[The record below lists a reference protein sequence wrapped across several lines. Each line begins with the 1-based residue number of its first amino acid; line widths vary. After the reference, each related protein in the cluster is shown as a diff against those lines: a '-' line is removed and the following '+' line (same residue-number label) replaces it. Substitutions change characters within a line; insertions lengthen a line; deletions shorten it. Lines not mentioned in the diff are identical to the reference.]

1 MLFLKQYIST
11 RGSFLLLTGDI
22 ILCFLSIYLVS
33 SSAYNL
39 IDLAD
44 EYNFFSLDTSIVFI
58 MTIICFSS
66 MSALY
71 VRGKQFEKLNSLLRI
86 VTSNILAFVFLIS
99 VIHISSL
106 NFDEHLL
113 WISIITFM
121 IFQYLWHS
129 FHSNVAENI
138 FHSTKKVLIVGSGEQ
153 AAMIGASAAKERG
166 RYSLLG
172 YVAAP
177 NENSRIKGLKDLG
190 DFQSLDKIV
199 TNVKPDIIVISPSER
214 RGFIPSKELLS
225 AKLNG
230 TKIMDGPS
238 FYEEASGKLLVEY
251 INPSWMIYSDGFHS
265 GWITYFIKNI
275 MDNIL
280 AALGIITTLPIFL
293 MISVLIKCDSPGPIL
308 FKQVRIGK
316 NEKPFILYKFRTMV
330 NDEGKNTAYQ
340 WAMENDP
347 RITRLGK
354 FLRKSRLD
362 ELPQLYNVLQGDLSL
377 VGPRPEQPGFVKELK
392 ELIPY
397 YSERHFAKP
406 GLTGWAQVNY
416 PYGASVEDAIEKLR
430 YDLYYMKNF
439 SIWLDIFILLKT
451 VKVVFFGKGAR

>member
-1 MLFLKQYIST
+1 M
-11 RGSFLLLTGDI
+11 TGDI

-33 SSAYNL
+33 PSAYNL
-39 IDLAD
+39 IDIVN
-44 EYNFFSLDTSIVFI
+44 EYNIFSFDHSIMFI
-58 MTIICFSS
+58 ITIICFSS

-71 VRGKQFEKLNSLLRI
+71 VRGKQFEKFTCLARI

-99 VIHISSL
+99 IIHISSL
-106 NFDEHLL
+106 KFDRHLL
-113 WISIITFM
+113 WLSIITFM
-121 IFQYLWHS
+121 IFQYLWHF
-129 FHSNVAENI
+129 FHSNVAENL
-138 FHSTKKVLIVGSGEQ
+138 FHSTKTVLLVGSGEQ
-153 AAMIGASAAKERG
+153 AAMIGATAAKEKG

-172 YVAAP
+172 YVAVP
-177 NENSRIKGLKDLG
+177 NENNRIKGLNDLG

-199 TNVKPDIIVISPSER
+199 TKVKPDIIVISLSER

-251 INPSWMIYSDGFHS
+251 INPSWMIYSDGFHNS
-265 GWITYFIKNI
+265 WITYFIKNI

-280 AALGIITTLPIFL
+280 AALGIITALPIFL
-293 MISVLIKCDSPGPIL
+293 VLSALIKFDSTGPIL

-316 NEKPFILYKFRTMV
+316 DEKPFILYKFRTMV
-330 NDEGKNTAYQ
+330 NDDGKSAIHQ
-340 WAMENDP
+340 WATENDP
-347 RITRLGK
+347 RITRVGK

-362 ELPQLYNVLQGDLSL
+362 EMPQLYNILKGDLSL

-392 ELIPY
+392 ESIPY

-430 YDLYYMKNF
+430 YDLYYMKNL
-439 SIWLDIFILLKT
+439 SIWLDVFILLKT
-451 VKVVFFGKGAR
+451 IKVILFGKGAR